1 MVVLTHHPPADWP
14 RDGVEIRFARDAES
28 AIAVASELARDR
40 VVAVGGTGAAR
51 ACLDAGLLDEIV
63 VNLIP
68 VVLGSGIPWFAGAQ
82 GPVRLEDP
90 EIVAAEGVTHLRYR
104 VRR

>member
-1 MVVLTHHPPADWP
+1 MQIV
-14 RDGVEIRFARDAES
+14 FATDVES
-28 AIAVASELARDR
+28 AVAQASELAGDR
-40 VVAVGGTGAAR
+40 VVAVGGAAAAR
-51 ACLDAGLLDEIV
+51 ACLDAGLLDEIT

-68 VVLGSGIPWFAGAQ
+68 VLLGKGIPWFAGSD

-90 EIVAAEGVTHLRYR
+90 EIVAAEGVTHLSYR